1 MEVLVAVAIV
11 LVLGA
16 LIFSTVRALKQ
27 RAHKQVAAEKMK
39 KLGGALTNYLNQNN
53 GVFPIEDADGQ
64 DTWANAAKPEAKDVW
79 YNALPRLI
87 GGKGVGDYAASPSSF
102 YKDDNILYLPGADY
116 PEKRKTVKPEFAI
129 ALNSKLQH
137 NDPSGKKE
145 RPKLDQVTQPAKT
158 VALLEQGCSG
168 EKRTLEVQKKN
179 DYDGSPKGNAKSFVG
194 RYGGK
199 GHLVYVDGH
208 VELEEVKNLLTE
220 TGAFPFPQGDVVW
233 TRTPEENPNQD
244 TAQADGGKKKKKDET
259 NKEEPK

>member
-1 MEVLVAVAIV
+1 
-11 LVLGA
+11 
-16 LIFSTVRALKQ
+16 
-27 RAHKQVAAEKMK
+27 
-39 KLGGALTNYLNQNN
+39 
-53 GVFPIEDADGQ
+53 
-64 DTWANAAKPEAKDVW
+64 
-79 YNALPRLI
+79 
-87 GGKGVGDYAASPSSF
+87 
-102 YKDDNILYLPGADY
+102 
-116 PEKRKTVKPEFAI
+116 VKPEFAI

-259 NKEEPK
+259 NRKSRSRVYRTGSRDALLTWAIPGGATFSSSRRFRTAST